1 MRIAMDWIAFAGR
14 LLFDSSV
21 RIVAVGAVVGLL
33 LAVLRVRSGSAR
45 HLAWVAVLVAMM
57 SMPVLRFAFATAD
70 VHVDVP
76 EIVPGAS
83 RAWLPEIVQEPA
95 LPAALAAPAPV
106 PSIEVTST
114 VAAAA
119 IPTPARRIP
128 SIVMWQSLAV
138 GIYLTGLLAFAMRV
152 IGGIRGIR
160 KLDRSS
166 RRLEFAHAPVF
177 ESHLVKAPVTIGIS
191 SPKILLPS
199 SWIHWSDATLRA
211 VLAHEGAHIRRRD
224 SLVLFAAHVN
234 RCVFWF
240 HPFAWWLERQLRTTA
255 EEACDDEAVN
265 ATGQPR
271 VYAETLVRIA
281 EAMRLAGGRVSWHAL
296 GAGGS
301 GALGRRIDRLL
312 RGDARRSASR
322 SRIAA
327 LIVGCA
333 MVIGIAA
340 ACRQQVA
347 PVPALAP
354 DPQLTAERA
363 KRTQEQRARTIE
375 WESAQSMSVA
385 EAEALEAAV
394 NANPSD
400 VAGLDTLLLFYTS
413 RKNHPLA
420 WNELVSRRRPIAIG
434 AITRFPDQEVAGR
447 ASGLLHPDR
456 DPIGFAE
463 GSKVWAS
470 NIERN
475 DASAAVFRN
484 AAMFFAMHNIPRAI
498 SILERASGKEPG
510 SKPGSN
516 PMTSAQMQ
524 LGFLYAAAISGR
536 LFPSNRQVAVPTDP
550 AFVKTVRDRLT
561 TSTDARVVQSAGF
574 ALFGQGRIGTDDE
587 VRAFGVACLER
598 AFQLDPSLVSVKA
611 QAVTARR
618 AARELALRQ
627 RLIAAQTSLVGEEK
641 LKSLP
646 RNDAER
652 DKLLRSVEAQALAS
666 LPEADRFVLLASLA
680 DLAFMGAEYAEF
692 AKLPS
697 VDPSER
703 RTAART
709 YAEQALA
716 LAPKFKDDPAYA
728 ISIYTANMTLSRVAL
743 ASDDRSKAVTYLLDA
758 SKAPPSDDLAY
769 NPTVTIHRALKSL
782 IDSGERASLIEYF
795 ERMAQTSVSD
805 KDRLQKSA
813 EAIRAGKM
821 PDWYQYQSGAE

>member
-1 MRIAMDWIAFAGR
+1 MRIAMDWIEFAGR

-114 VAAAA
+114 VPTAA
-119 IPTPARRIP
+119 IPAPTRRIP

-177 ESHLVKAPVTIGIS
+177 ESDLVKVPVTVGIL

-199 SWIHWSDATLRA
+199 SWLRWPDGTLRA

-224 SLVLFAAHVN
+224 PLVLFAAHVN

-255 EEACDDEAVN
+255 EEACDDEAVST
-265 ATGQPR
+265 TGQPR
-271 VYAETLVRIA
+271 VYAETLLRIA

-312 RGDARRSASR
+312 RGDARGSSSR
-322 SRIAA
+322 SRAAA

-333 MVIGIAA
+333 MVIGTAA

-354 DPQLTAERA
+354 DPQVTAQRT
-363 KRTQEQRARTIE
+363 KQTQEQRARTIQ

-385 EAEALEAAV
+385 EAEALEAAIK
-394 NANPSD
+394 ANPSD
-400 VAGLDTLLLFYTS
+400 VAGLDKLLLFYTS

-420 WNELVSRRRPIAIG
+420 WNELISRRRPIAIG
-434 AITRFPDQEVAGR
+434 VITRFPDQEVAGR
-447 ASGLLHPDR
+447 ASGLLHPER

-463 GSKVWAS
+463 ASKVWAS
-470 NIERN
+470 NIERS
-475 DASAAVFRN
+475 DASAAVFHH
-484 AAMFFAMHNIPRAI
+484 AATFFAMQDIPRAI
-498 SILERASGKEPG
+498 SILERASTK
-510 SKPGSN
+510 SPGSN
-516 PMTSAQMQ
+516 PMPSAQMQ

-536 LFPSNRQVAVPTDP
+536 LFPSNRPVAVPTDP
-550 AFVKTVRDRLT
+550 AFVKTVRDRLA
-561 TSTDARVVQSAGF
+561 TSRDARVVQSAGS

-587 VRAFGVACLER
+587 IRAFGVACLER
-598 AFQLDPSLVSVKA
+598 AFQLDPSLVGAKA
-611 QAVTARR
+611 QAVIARR
-618 AARELALRQ
+618 AARELAIRQ

-641 LKSLP
+641 LKGLP
-646 RNDAER
+646 RNDPER
-652 DKLLRSVEAQALAS
+652 EKLLRGVEAQALES
-666 LPEADRFVLLASLA
+666 LPEADRFVLLSSLA
-680 DLAFMGAEYAEF
+680 DYAFMSAEYAEF

-697 VDPSER
+697 VDPNER
-703 RTAART
+703 RAAARA
-709 YAEQALA
+709 YAEAALA

-743 ASDDRSKAVTYLLDA
+743 ASGDRSKAVTYLLDA
-758 SKAPPSDDLAY
+758 SKAPASDDLAY

-782 IDSGERASLIEYF
+782 IDSGERASVIEYC
-795 ERMAQTSVSD
+795 ERMAQKSVSD
-805 KDRLQKSA
+805 RDRLQKSA
-813 EAIRAGKM
+813 DAIRAGRM
-821 PDWYQYQSGAE
+821 PDWYQYQSE